1 MLDLCRVRLGID
13 VGSRFISIDRVVKEM
28 DNNKEQGG
36 ETVTSLLTY
45 LYVEP
50 IYSVYLL
57 ALILLMRLS

>member
-1 MLDLCRVRLGID
+1 MLALCRVRLGID

-45 LYVEP
+45 L
-50 IYSVYLL
+50 
-57 ALILLMRLS
+57 